1 MAGEV
6 SPTAVC
12 SPRRKH
18 AAPPAKRQTG
28 RRGIISGLAAAV
40 FCASC
45 GILPIDVPARLDY
58 LIKTTADGISVAVA
72 VSGGPRPT
80 VWVGFG
86 SSPLGQDTAR
96 RIDTVA
102 ARSQTGAP
110 LAIRQVGEVAYQV
123 DVGGQDGWTLTYNVR
138 VGAPPAAAYHRA
150 SSVSSEHL
158 MLLGV
163 DVLARFYDRPSAIDL
178 VPEDRPLGEV
188 EQATVRF
195 DPASIPDG
203 WRGVSAAPETAL
215 NTFRVL
221 DHPALSAFAV
231 GPYQVHD
238 VDRTSGLRAA
248 IHQNWTVGASR
259 VLNYARQIATAQF
272 REMGPP
278 PGAAALMVFTPLPP
292 RVRPRQGVR
301 TAGMVW
307 DRTLVLFAGTGPNAP
322 QSNRTILEMLAVFLG
337 HELFHLYV
345 PWGLPISQPLSWLS
359 EGWAEH
365 MGRRSAVAARTL
377 SASGSDG
384 SLRDAYDRYREMG
397 GARAG
402 SLRNASESGDDLRD
416 LLYVR
421 GELVFRILSLEWQE
435 SGKPGSFDSILWQRL
450 QSASDG
456 EQPLDSAEVSA
467 VFESMVN
474 PSTVRRYVD
483 GAAVITL
490 PELGLG
496 RR

>member
-1 MAGEV
+1 M
-6 SPTAVC
+6 SPPATC
-12 SPRRKH
+12 PPIRKH

-28 RRGIISGLAAAV
+28 LRGIAPVIAATL

-45 GILPIDVPARLDY
+45 GLLPTDTPARLDY
-58 LIKTTADGISVAVA
+58 LIKTTADGISVEVA
-72 VSGGPRPT
+72 VSGGPRPM

-102 ARSQTGAP
+102 ARSQDGGA
-110 LAIRQVGEVAYQV
+110 LAMRQVGDVAYQI
-123 DVGGQDGWTLTYNVR
+123 DVGNLDGWTLTYNVR

-150 SSVSSEHL
+150 SSVSSQHL

-163 DVLARFYDRPSAIDL
+163 DVLARFYGRASAIDL

-195 DPASIPDG
+195 DAASIPDG
-203 WRGVSAAPETAL
+203 WRVVSAAPETAL
-215 NTFRVL
+215 NTFRVV

-231 GPYQVHD
+231 GPYRLHD
-238 VDRTSGLRAA
+238 VNRVSGLRAA
-248 IHQNWTVGASR
+248 IHRNWTVGANR
-259 VLNYARQIATAQF
+259 VLNYARQIATVQF

-278 PGAAALMVFTPLPP
+278 PGDAALMVFTPLPP

-307 DRTLVLFAGTGPNAP
+307 DRTLLLFAGTAPSAP
-322 QSNRTILEMLAVFLG
+322 QSNSAIHEMLAVFLG

-365 MGRRSAVAARTL
+365 MGRRSAVAAHIL
-377 SASGSDG
+377 SASGSDR
-384 SLRDAYDRYREMG
+384 SLRDAYERYREMG

-402 SLRNASESGDDLRD
+402 SLQNASESGEDVRD

-421 GELVFRILSLEWQE
+421 GELVFRILWLEWQK
-435 SGKPGSFDSILWQRL
+435 SGKPGSFDLFLWQRL
-450 QSASDG
+450 QTAYDG
-456 EQPLDSAEVSA
+456 ETPLEPEDVSA
-467 VFESMVN
+467 ILESMVS

-483 GAAVITL
+483 GASIITL